1 MIVLCLTFATA
12 CKNKTMK
19 STDTTP
25 PIADKIA
32 INLEKHGD
40 VRVDNYFWMRL
51 SDAQKNA
58 IDKDAQTQK
67 VVNYLEEENSYYK
80 EVTKYTK
87 PFQEELFEE
96 MKGRIK
102 ED

>member
-51 SDAQKNA
+51 
-58 IDKDAQTQK
+58 
-67 VVNYLEEENSYYK
+67 
-80 EVTKYTK
+80 
-87 PFQEELFEE
+87 
-96 MKGRIK
+96 
-102 ED
+102 